1 MNVSSV
7 PDISIAIV
15 PSPPVLVP
23 ELAGTAAA
31 ELTDLRAAAGAAVS
45 ALPPR
50 WIAIGVDAA
59 GCRVGPDTAGTF
71 AGYGADVE
79 VALSPGDHPMV
90 DLPLCA
96 LMTAWLRTVERPQAC
111 AEIRCYPAYLDSD
124 AAFGHGREL
133 CAELETADA
142 PTGVLVVADGC
153 RTLTPAAPGG
163 NDPASVAVQDALDNA
178 LARGDATALAR
189 LPDAVVGRVAFAVLA
204 GLVHSRAPAVTRE
217 LYRGAPYGVGYFV
230 GVWQLAGRR

>member
-1 MNVSSV
+1 MNVSSA
-7 PDISIAIV
+7 PGIAIAIV

-31 ELTDLRAAAGAAVS
+31 ELQDLRAAVRAAVS

-59 GCRVGPDTAGTF
+59 GCRVGPDTSGTF

-79 VALSPGDHPMV
+79 VALSPGDHRIV
-90 DLPLCA
+90 DLPLAA
-96 LMTAWLRTVERPQAC
+96 LMAAWLRTVERPRAC
-111 AEIRCYPAYLDSD
+111 VEMRCYPAYLDSD
-124 AAFGHGREL
+124 AAFVHGREL
-133 CAELETADA
+133 CAELEAADA

-153 RTLTPAAPGG
+153 HTLTPAAPGG
-163 NDPASVAVQDALDNA
+163 HHPGSVAVQAALDNA

-189 LPDAVVGRVAFAVLA
+189 LPDAIVGRVAFAVLA
-204 GLVHSRAPAVTRE
+204 GLVHRRPPAVARE

-230 GVWQLAGRR
+230 GVWQMAGRR